1 MIARWLPYP
10 LLTLA
15 LVTMWLLLA
24 GFSLG
29 HLLLGGAI
37 AVGASRVTVALEPE
51 RVKIKRWSAI
61 PRLIAVLLWEIL
73 RSNIAVASIILRGR
87 PPARRA
93 GFIIIPLDMQSRT
106 GLALLACILTSTP
119 GTAWMEYRADNGRLL
134 VHVLDLVDEQEWIDL
149 IKNRYERMLME
160 IFE

>member
-1 MIARWLPYP
+1 
-10 LLTLA
+10 
-15 LVTMWLLLA
+15 
-24 GFSLG
+24 
-29 HLLLGGAI
+29 
-37 AVGASRVTVALEPE
+37 
-51 RVKIKRWSAI
+51 
-61 PRLIAVLLWEIL
+61 
-73 RSNIAVASIILRGR
+73 
-87 PPARRA
+87 
-93 GFIIIPLDMQSRT
+93 MQSRT